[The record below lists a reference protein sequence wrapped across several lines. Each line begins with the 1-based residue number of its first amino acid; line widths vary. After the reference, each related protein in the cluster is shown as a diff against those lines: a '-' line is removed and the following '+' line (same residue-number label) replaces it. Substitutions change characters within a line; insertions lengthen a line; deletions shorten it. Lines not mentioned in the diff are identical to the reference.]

1 MLLYTSMNE
10 LHWETQLK
18 SIYNHALTLYQQGQT
33 DPDKFF
39 NAEQTALLQ
48 AIGHSAREVFDFAED
63 KIKYGEPDWETFLL
77 IAAVRRDY
85 FLVVQE
91 GSPSSHIVESDTLPP
106 KDAEVDGIVWLP
118 RIIEKAKAKLRGEMN
133 PDLMFGCGGD
143 RKFFQ
148 ENHVHPADFLRHV
161 WAADGDD
168 RKVIDYVAHQRAS
181 LV

>member
-1 MLLYTSMNE
+1 MNMKQLYWESE
-10 LHWETQLK
+10 LKSLFENAVARYQQGHTEVSGFFGGDELALLK
-18 SIYNHALTLYQQGQT
+18 SIGH
-33 DPDKFF
+33 
-39 NAEQTALLQ
+39 TAQ
-48 AIGHSAREVFDFAED
+48 EVFDFAED
-63 KIKYGEPDWETFLL
+63 RVKYGEPDWETFLL

-91 GSPSSHIVESDTLPP
+91 GKPSSQIVESETLPS
-106 KDAEVDGIVWLP
+106 KEDAVDGIVWLP

-143 RKFFQ
+143 RNFFR

-168 RKVIDYVAHQRAS
+168 RKITDYVRKRRPSESAQG
-181 LV
+181 